1 MITIVLLSYS
11 TSWSRNEYY
20 ISFTGVEQQA
30 LEDSVLVPISALRQA
45 NAKMIELK
53 YEKEINTNLRQ
64 VIANDSI
71 IINEYN
77 TKLNNS
83 ERKSLQYK
91 RKAKVASGVSAGLLV
106 LLIFSLIK

>member
-11 TSWSRNEYY
+11 TSWSRNEYC
-20 ISFTGVEQQA
+20 ISLTGVEQQT
-30 LEDSVLVPISALRQA
+30 LEDSVLVPISALKQA

-77 TKLNNS
+77 NKLNNS